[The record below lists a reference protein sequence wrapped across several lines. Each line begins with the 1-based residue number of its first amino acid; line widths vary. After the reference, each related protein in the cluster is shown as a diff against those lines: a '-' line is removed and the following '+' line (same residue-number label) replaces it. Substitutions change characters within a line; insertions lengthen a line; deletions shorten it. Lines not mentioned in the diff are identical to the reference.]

1 MLNLSQWHRG
11 MTENPV
17 AKSMDEKN
25 KMGKCDSRA
34 DGNGKKLERKKI
46 MDIVRGAWALPLSVG
61 REMGSE

>member
-46 MDIVRGAWALPLSVG
+46 MDIVRGA
-61 REMGSE
+61 